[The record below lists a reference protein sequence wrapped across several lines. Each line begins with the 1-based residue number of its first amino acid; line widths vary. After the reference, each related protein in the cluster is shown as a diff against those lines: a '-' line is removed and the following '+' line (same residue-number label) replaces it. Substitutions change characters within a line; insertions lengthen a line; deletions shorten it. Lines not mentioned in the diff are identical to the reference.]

1 MAQSYRNNRPPR
13 KEQEFVTR
21 PSGHL
26 GWLDR
31 TPRGDV
37 VLELSFYSRAKLAR
51 ENSARIIDEWRSY
64 LV

>member
-1 MAQSYRNNRPPR
+1 MYQKFQKR
-13 KEQEFVTR
+13 EQEFVTE
-21 PSGHL
+21 SGHL

-51 ENSARIIDEWRSY
+51 ENVARIIAEWQEY
-64 LV
+64 LL

>member
-1 MAQSYRNNRPPR
+1 MYQKRQYVKR
-13 KEQEFVTR
+13 EQEFVTQ

-26 GWLDR
+26 GWIDR

-51 ENSARIIDEWRSY
+51 ENSERILNEWRA
-64 LV
+64 LLA

>member
-1 MAQSYRNNRPPR
+1 MAINRRPVVR
-13 KEQEFVTR
+13 REQEFVTH

-51 ENSARIIDEWRSY
+51 ENVERILNEWRTLLS
-64 LV
+64 